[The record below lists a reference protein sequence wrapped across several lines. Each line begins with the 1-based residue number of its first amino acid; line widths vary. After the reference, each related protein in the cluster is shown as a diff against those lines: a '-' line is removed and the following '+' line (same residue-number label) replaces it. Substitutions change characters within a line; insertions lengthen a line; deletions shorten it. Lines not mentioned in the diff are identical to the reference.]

1 MLIQDVMTKS
11 VVTIDCNETVL
22 DACKRYK
29 DYKVGCLVVMNKK
42 IIVGIVT
49 ERDIIERSVLAD
61 RDPKTTLVRD
71 IMSANIKTVHAL
83 APVEKAAEI
92 MEENNIKKLP
102 VILNNEIVG
111 IITVTDISRAIPVFS
126 EAIDDLT
133 QFYAESRKNI
143 ETMMDEWEEMVIGLK
158 NYREIMKK
166 QKTQELQLG

>member
-29 DYKVGCLVVMNKK
+29 DYKVGCLVVMDKK

-49 ERDIIERSVLAD
+49 ERDIIERAVLAD

-83 APVEKAAEI
+83 TPVEKAAEI
-92 MEENNIKKLP
+92 M
-102 VILNNEIVG
+102 G
-111 IITVTDISRAIPVFS
+111 RIISKSFP
-126 EAIDDLT
+126 
-133 QFYAESRKNI
+133 
-143 ETMMDEWEEMVIGLK
+143 
-158 NYREIMKK
+158 
-166 QKTQELQLG
+166 